1 MIAPGAIGDGRIVGV
16 KTSAKRR
23 RWGLRAALAAIAAL
37 AGPARALAQAA
48 DADGDPSA
56 LVAAATVGA
65 LAGMLVMAAIFAWR
79 RSNALG
85 EAAHSAR
92 EAWHAALAGSAREG
106 YFAWGPGDPE
116 GSCSPR
122 LAELLGLDPAS
133 PHVFGEVAFRFR
145 AEDAIQLGKAVET
158 LRETGKGFLLQVA
171 TADGRLALDAAGLRV
186 SGPDEAA
193 LGAVVWFGE
202 ARSGKA
208 EIQALDAIA
217 DATSAE
223 RDRLQAVLDAAPF
236 PAWQRDAQA
245 RLIWCNRA
253 YGIYA
258 GASVADVLAFGRELE
273 PEGARGAAGLL
284 AKRASEAGKAISE
297 RRTLIVGGEARAVEL
312 VETPVGAS
320 GETAGFARDVSELV
334 DTQFDLD
341 RHVASQA
348 ELLERIAIAIALF
361 DGERRLVYHND
372 ALAKL
377 WRIDR
382 EWLSR
387 GPMHGEILERLRIE
401 RQLPEQA
408 DFPAFKRARLAIHDG
423 AEGDVEGVDHL
434 PDGRAVAWLAFRTR
448 QAGLAMTL
456 TDVTER
462 LALAREK
469 ATVDA
474 SLKIIVDNL
483 GAGISVYRGDGRL
496 GFFNSAFAAIWRL
509 DAGWLETK
517 PHVGELIEST
527 KHMFGP
533 IDDWSRRKA
542 KRIATVVDFAPAER
556 KISLV
561 DGRVLHFRKVL
572 LPDGSIM
579 FSFTDVTDSENIAQ
593 ALKDRAQA
601 LEAADRFKRE
611 FFANASYD
619 LRTPLT
625 SVIGF
630 AELMQ
635 SQLYGSLS
643 ERQAGYAR
651 DIGQSATTLL
661 DLIDDILDLASAEL
675 NDGFLDRRPVDLHEL
690 LSEALDARRE
700 LAEGRGIALDLDC
713 PTAIGRVEVDERRLK
728 RALDRILAFAIG
740 RTPGGEP
747 VVVGASREIAGLTL
761 WIADAGE
768 PLPPKEQAE
777 LFEPFSGVAMGSLRR
792 PGGGVGLALAKRVV
806 ELHGGRVGVAKEAP
820 RGLCIIMT
828 LPV

>member
-1 MIAPGAIGDGRIVGV
+1 
-16 KTSAKRR
+16 
-23 RWGLRAALAAIAAL
+23 
-37 AGPARALAQAA
+37 
-48 DADGDPSA
+48 
-56 LVAAATVGA
+56 
-65 LAGMLVMAAIFAWR
+65 
-79 RSNALG
+79 
-85 EAAHSAR
+85 
-92 EAWHAALAGSAREG
+92 
-106 YFAWGPGDPE
+106 
-116 GSCSPR
+116 
-122 LAELLGLDPAS
+122 
-133 PHVFGEVAFRFR
+133 
-145 AEDAIQLGKAVET
+145 
-158 LRETGKGFLLQVA
+158 
-171 TADGRLALDAAGLRV
+171 
-186 SGPDEAA
+186 
-193 LGAVVWFGE
+193 
-202 ARSGKA
+202 
-208 EIQALDAIA
+208 
-217 DATSAE
+217 
-223 RDRLQAVLDAAPF
+223 
-236 PAWQRDAQA
+236 
-245 RLIWCNRA
+245 
-253 YGIYA
+253 
-258 GASVADVLAFGRELE
+258 
-273 PEGARGAAGLL
+273 
-284 AKRASEAGKAISE
+284 
-297 RRTLIVGGEARAVEL
+297 
-312 VETPVGAS
+312 
-320 GETAGFARDVSELV
+320 
-334 DTQFDLD
+334 
-341 RHVASQA
+341 
-348 ELLERIAIAIALF
+348 
-361 DGERRLVYHND
+361 
-372 ALAKL
+372 
-377 WRIDR
+377 
-382 EWLSR
+382 
-387 GPMHGEILERLRIE
+387 
-401 RQLPEQA
+401 
-408 DFPAFKRARLAIHDG
+408 
-423 AEGDVEGVDHL
+423 
-434 PDGRAVAWLAFRTR
+434 
-448 QAGLAMTL
+448 MTL

-474 SLKIIVDNL
+474 SLKIIVDNF

-690 LSEALDARRE
+690 LSEALDALRA